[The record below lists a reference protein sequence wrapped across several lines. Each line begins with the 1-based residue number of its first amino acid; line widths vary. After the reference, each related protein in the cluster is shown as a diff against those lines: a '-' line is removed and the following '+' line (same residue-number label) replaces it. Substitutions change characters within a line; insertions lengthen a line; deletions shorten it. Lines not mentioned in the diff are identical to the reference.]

1 MVLTGIELALAVAPL
16 LLATAATFQAMRET
30 TRTLSRQKSKDDKLA
45 DFLASLH
52 AELALL
58 NLTLRSLVSDLPT
71 ISEEQKDKLLQ
82 HDRAE
87 WRDPIVESALKGRLG
102 DADEAFQDILNTIL
116 KFLDD
121 VISDKS
127 LGLVSTDIVSR
138 PLHQLSLLDD

>member
-87 WRDPIVESALKGRLG
+87 WRDPIV
-102 DADEAFQDILNTIL
+102 
-116 KFLDD
+116 
-121 VISDKS
+121 
-127 LGLVSTDIVSR
+127 
-138 PLHQLSLLDD
+138 